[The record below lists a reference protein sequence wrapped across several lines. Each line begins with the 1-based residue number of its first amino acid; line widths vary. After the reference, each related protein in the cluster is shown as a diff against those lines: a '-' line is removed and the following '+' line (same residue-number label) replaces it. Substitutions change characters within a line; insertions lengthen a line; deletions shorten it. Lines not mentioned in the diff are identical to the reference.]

1 MNEQNIGVNY
11 AAAEFRRDLVDRMN
25 ASGLPVCIV
34 RMIFAELT
42 SQLYKM
48 EQAQIEQERTKY
60 QSGQQPT
67 EAE

>member
-11 AAAEFRRDLVDRMN
+11 AAAEFRRDLIDRMN
-25 ASGLPVCIV
+25 TSGLPVCIV

-42 SQLYKM
+42 GQLYKM
-48 EQAQIEQERTKY
+48 EQAQIEQERAKY
-60 QSGQQPT
+60 QSEQQPA